1 MATVN
6 DAILKILTTPDKITE
21 VLARG
26 NEYYFRF
33 GGHAFSVL
41 SRTED
46 TENLGEH
53 SFYVYPDWPDSL
65 ESLSAA
71 FERQNDIK
79 LVVYNA
85 NELPP
90 QTQRVLRQ
98 LAKLLEE
105 KSLNVHKVFDD
116 VVKEE

>member
-21 VLARG
+21 VVARG

-46 TENLGEH
+46 IEKFGEY
-53 SFYVYPDWPDSL
+53 SFYVYPGWTGSL
-65 ESLSAA
+65 QALSAS
-71 FERQNDIK
+71 FEHPNDVD
-79 LVVYNA
+79 LVTYNE
-85 NELPP
+85 NDLPH
-90 QTQRVLRQ
+90 QTQSALSK

-105 KSLNVHKVFDD
+105 KRLNVHKLFDD
-116 VVKEE
+116 VVNE